1 MDKKILTSPEQVKKI
16 LQRVFDRN
24 FGSWLQA
31 EGEWPLSI
39 KLNIPKENTALNNLL
54 ALQDWVKIWQQ
65 WRGVGELQW
74 VTRHWKKIGKQNF
87 PEKLLIHTADDVSI
101 WLDEHIYWRRACL
114 RFQESLA
121 IFPKLNISISKHY
134 EILAQYTDEDW
145 KRLLS
150 VLTWFKANSNSNL
163 YLRQLPILGIDTK
176 WIESRK
182 NVVSQFVKVLLDR
195 NEENDF
201 HKITGLKSEPTL
213 IKIRFLD
220 DKLRNKMSDL
230 DFIAI
235 SRGELVKLSLSI
247 QNIFIVENIR
257 TGLAFHDI
265 PNSIVI
271 MGLGYGVECFANIP
285 WIRCA
290 NCFYWGDIDTHGFA
304 ILNRLRSYIPN
315 IKSVLMDKNT
325 LLPNRNLWSKEEKPM
340 IAEELLNLTQEEL
353 SLYTALRDKQWGA
366 GVRLEQERI
375 NWELAWKRITL
386 LPHKW

>member
-1 MDKKILTSPEQVKKI
+1 
-16 LQRVFDRN
+16 
-24 FGSWLQA
+24 
-31 EGEWPLSI
+31 
-39 KLNIPKENTALNNLL
+39 
-54 ALQDWVKIWQQ
+54 
-65 WRGVGELQW
+65 
-74 VTRHWKKIGKQNF
+74 
-87 PEKLLIHTADDVSI
+87 
-101 WLDEHIYWRRACL
+101 
-114 RFQESLA
+114 
-121 IFPKLNISISKHY
+121 
-134 EILAQYTDEDW
+134 
-145 KRLLS
+145 
-150 VLTWFKANSNSNL
+150 
-163 YLRQLPILGIDTK
+163 
-176 WIESRK
+176 
-182 NVVSQFVKVLLDR
+182 
-195 NEENDF
+195 
-201 HKITGLKSEPTL
+201 
-213 IKIRFLD
+213 
-220 DKLRNKMSDL
+220 MSDL